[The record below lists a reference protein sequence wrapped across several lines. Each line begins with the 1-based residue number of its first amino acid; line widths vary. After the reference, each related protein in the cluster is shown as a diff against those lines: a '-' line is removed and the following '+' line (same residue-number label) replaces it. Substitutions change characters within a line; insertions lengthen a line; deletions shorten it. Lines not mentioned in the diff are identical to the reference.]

1 MAAYEVRLELFE
13 ADGASTPTPRPT
25 PSLHAQLDAIA
36 GSRCHRLVLAGG
48 RHVLQHPDFDE
59 LAAAAAAGLRVR
71 ELVVATTGLGLT
83 EPDAL
88 PRLQAAG
95 VTTLSLTVGGIRRR
109 VYEAVTGEPGGWKA
123 AMQGLAD
130 AATSPLSVEVVV
142 PLVRATADDVV
153 PLLEWLREL
162 PAPIDGFYLQLPLSG
177 PRQVA
182 HDEVARVAARAF
194 DLARRHGIAYGFA
207 DRRGPSPCTAGEALD
222 RHGTIHVQRLQRLA
236 DGQTPLSRIAAC
248 ETCALRYAC
257 QGIEVGY
264 LEHFGEADARPVS
277 LERSTAWRLRKIDD
291 RQTHDYKNVSA
302 FDNAHAG
309 HGRSL
314 VRINGH
320 CQMACSFCFVDR
332 TVPDFDTAA
341 LRDEITELAARH
353 TDHLVL
359 SGGEPTLHPGLTE
372 LIAHA
377 KALGFATIE
386 IQTNGVK
393 AARLEY
399 ARSLVDAGLTKVTT
413 SLHSV
418 DPETS
423 NAITKMPGAFD
434 KTIAGLTHFRDLGVR
449 TQIAHVITKTNYA
462 ELGTF
467 VAYLAERFGDDP
479 RHLSICFAIAQG
491 ISDLVYRW
499 TIPRFS
505 EIRPH
510 LRAALDRCL
519 DVGFGFGGLIG
530 QGGYP
535 PCMLDGELKYYRD
548 NFRNIY
554 VSADYA
560 EQFTKA
566 DRCGE
571 CAFDPFCVGV
581 RRDYVRCYGDE
592 ELQPFSADAAAL
604 SGCRRLPP
612 PRPVDATEG
621 HMSRDLVRLRP
632 RRTGDAGRGA
642 R

>member
-1 MAAYEVRLELFE
+1 MAAYEVRLELLE
-13 ADGASTPTPRPT
+13 AEGGSAPIPRPT
-25 PSLHAQLDAIA
+25 AALLAQLQDLAS
-36 GSRCHRLVLAGG
+36 SRCHRLVLAGG
-48 RHVLQHPDFDE
+48 RHVLRHPGLPE
-59 LAAAAAAGLRVR
+59 LAAAAADLGIRD
-71 ELVVATTGLGLT
+71 LVVATTGLGLT
-83 EPDAL
+83 EPGAL
-88 PRLQAAG
+88 ARLEEAG

-109 VYEAVTGEPGGWKA
+109 VYESVTGEPGGWRA

-130 AATSPLSVEVVV
+130 AVASPLAVEIVV
-142 PLVRATADDVV
+142 PLVRATVDDVV
-153 PLLEWLREL
+153 PLYEWLREL
-162 PAPIDGFYLQLPLSG
+162 PAPVSGFYLQLPLSG
-177 PRQVA
+177 PQQVA
-182 HDEVARVAARAF
+182 YDEVARVAARVF
-194 DLARRHGIAYGFA
+194 DRARRHGIAYGFA

-222 RHGTIHVQRLQRLA
+222 RHGTIYVQRLQRLA
-236 DGQTPLSRIAAC
+236 DGQTPLSRVAAC

-257 QGIEVGY
+257 QGLEVGY
-264 LEHFGEADARPVS
+264 LEAFGSDAATPVS

-291 RQTHDYKNVSA
+291 RQAHDYKNVSA

-332 TVPDFDTAA
+332 TVPDFDTTA

-359 SGGEPTLHPGLTE
+359 SGGEPTLHPGLPE
-372 LIAHA
+372 LVAHA

-393 AARLEY
+393 AARREY
-399 ARSLVDAGLTKVTT
+399 AQSLVDAGLTKVTT

-418 DPETS
+418 DPDKS
-423 NAITKMPGAFD
+423 NAITKMNGAFD
-434 KTIAGLTHFRDLGVR
+434 KTIAGLSNFRDLGVQ
-449 TQIAHVITKTNYA
+449 TQIAHVITKANYA
-462 ELGTF
+462 DLGTF
-467 VAYLAERFGDDP
+467 VDFLTDRFGDDP

-505 EIRPH
+505 DIRPH

-519 DVGFGFGGLIG
+519 AVGFGFGGLIG

-535 PCMLDGELKYYRD
+535 PCMLDGELKYYRP

-560 EQFTKA
+560 QQFTKA
-566 DRCGE
+566 SRCTE
-571 CAFDPFCVGV
+571 CSFEPYCVGV
-581 RRDYVRCYGDE
+581 RRDYVACYGDD
-592 ELQPFSADAAAL
+592 ELRPFRADPAAL
-604 SGCRRLPP
+604 ADCRRLPP
-612 PRPVDATEG
+612 PRPVDPAQG

-632 RRTGDAGRGA
+632 RPASTPSDR
-642 R
+642 